1 MLEDIQVFCAIAK
14 HQSFSK
20 AARELNIS
28 APVITRRLSRLEKTL
43 SARLLNR
50 TTRQVTLTEA
60 GNKFYVEVTDI
71 LQLLDASK
79 ENIKNTTSQ
88 IAGTLKVAMPSS
100 LSQSY
105 VAPALNDFLGKYPHL
120 KIQIFTGNHL
130 LNLLHEG
137 FDLVI
142 HCGELPNSNYYARKI
157 ATMKKVICASPD
169 YLNKHGEPKELE
181 DFKNHNCL
189 QFYENIVYPWSVYI
203 DGKIK
208 EIQVNGNVVVNNS
221 IELRTL
227 ATNAVGIAYL
237 PAYFVHDELVNGK
250 LVSILDKYQLPDY
263 NLYAVYS
270 TKEYL
275 AKKTIVFMDFITEL
289 LKEVIDYKSNVS
301 TVTRES

>member
-1 MLEDIQVFCAIAK
+1 MLEDIQVFCTIAK

-20 AARELNIS
+20 AARELSIS

-50 TTRQVTLTEA
+50 TTRKVTLTEA
-60 GNKFYVEVTDI
+60 GNKFYTEVTDI
-71 LQLLDASK
+71 LQLLNASK
-79 ENIKNTTSQ
+79 ENIKNVTSQ
-88 IAGTLKVAMPSS
+88 IAGTLRVAMPSS

-105 VAPALNDFLGKYPHL
+105 VAPALNHFLEKYPHL

-130 LNLLHEG
+130 LNLLNEG

-157 ATMKKVICASPD
+157 ATMRKVICASPD
-169 YLNKHGEPKELE
+169 YLRKHGEPKELE

-189 QFYENIVYPWSVYI
+189 QFYENAVHPWSVYHN
-203 DGKIK
+203 DKIK
-208 EIQVNGNVVVNNS
+208 EIQVNGTVFVNNA
-221 IELRTL
+221 IELKTL
-227 ATNAVGIAYL
+227 ATHGVGIAFL
-237 PAYFVHDELVNGK
+237 PAYFIHEELVSGK
-250 LVSILDKYQLPDY
+250 LVSILEKYQPADY

-275 AKKTIVFMDFITEL
+275 TKKTQVFMDFITEL
-289 LKEVIDYKSNVS
+289 LRKVIDSSREKKS
-301 TVTRES
+301 

>member
-1 MLEDIQVFCAIAK
+1 MLEDIQVFCTIAK

-60 GNKFYVEVTDI
+60 GNKFYAEVTDI

-79 ENIKNTTSQ
+79 ENIKKTTSQ

-105 VAPALNDFLGKYPHL
+105 VAPALKDFLEKYPHIKL
-120 KIQIFTGNHL
+120 QIFTGNHL
-130 LNLLHEG
+130 LNFLNEG

-142 HCGELPNSNYYARKI
+142 YCGELPNSSYYARKI

-169 YLNKHGEPKELE
+169 YLSKYGEPKELD

-189 QFYENIVYPWSVYI
+189 QFYDNVAYPWSVSLN
-203 DGKIK
+203 GKIK
-208 EIQVNGNVVVNNS
+208 EIQVSGNVLVNNA
-221 IELRTL
+221 IELKKL
-227 ATNAVGIAYL
+227 ATSGVGIAYL
-237 PAYFVHDELVNGK
+237 PAYFIHQELVSGK
-250 LVSILDKYQLPDY
+250 LVSILDKYQPTDY

-270 TKEYL
+270 TKEYMT
-275 AKKTIVFMDFITEL
+275 KKTQVFMDFITEL
-289 LKEVIDYKSNVS
+289 LEKVGLIDNSL
-301 TVTRES
+301 E

>member
-1 MLEDIQVFCAIAK
+1 MLEDIQVFCIIAK

-60 GNKFYVEVTDI
+60 GSKFYEEVTDI

-79 ENIKNTTSQ
+79 ENIKKTTNQ
-88 IAGTLKVAMPSS
+88 IAGTLKVAMPIS

-105 VAPALNDFLGKYPHL
+105 IAPALNDFLEKYPHL
-120 KIQIFTGNHL
+120 KIQIFNGNHL
-130 LNLLHEG
+130 LNLLNEG

-142 HCGELPNSNYYARKI
+142 YCGELPNSNYYARKI
-157 ATMKKVICASPD
+157 ATMKKVICVSPA
-169 YLNKHGEPKELE
+169 YLSKYGEPKELE

-189 QFYENIVYPWSVYI
+189 QFYENVAHPWSVYVN
-203 DGKIK
+203 GKIK
-208 EIQVNGNVVVNNS
+208 EIQVSGNVLVNNS
-221 IELRTL
+221 IELKTL
-227 ATNAVGIAYL
+227 AMKGVGIAYL
-237 PAYFVHDELVNGK
+237 PAYFIHEELASGK
-250 LVSILDKYQLPDY
+250 LVSILDKYQPTNY

-275 AKKTIVFMDFITEL
+275 AKKTQVFMDFITEL
-289 LKEVIDYKSNVS
+289 LKKVGLVDNL
-301 TVTRES
+301 